1 MEQETGNFLEIMKL
15 ASQEALRMDRYLS
28 WNELRYRTPPAG
40 LTSEQWWLGV
50 KIHRAQARQN
60 LPLHSAKGLPFSFA
74 PTQYIQQYL
83 HKVDRKSGVML
94 MTDADEIFSNQERDK
109 YLLTSI
115 EEEAIMSSML
125 EGAVVTRSEARALI
139 RDNRIPRDEHERMVM
154 NNYLTM
160 KMILENKDKPLTP
173 AFILSLHRS
182 MVEGTL
188 QNPEKAGTLRQPAD
202 NVYIEDVRTGDIVH
216 MPPPADQLTERLEA
230 LCRFAN
236 AEDES
241 EQYIHPVI
249 RAIILHFQL
258 AYDHPF
264 VDGNGRTARALF
276 YWGMLRAG
284 YWLFEFISI
293 SHEIFMHSRRYY
305 DSFLNTEEDEND
317 LNYFIINQLETIL
330 SSINSLMEYA
340 RNSQKTKDKFRQYIE
355 TSLPSLNYRQRQVL
369 LNFIQHPDTHT
380 SVSIHCRTHNVVRQ
394 TARTDL
400 SELVTLGLLY
410 TENISR
416 EFIFKPKPDLEAQ
429 LRKIAENKPTSS

>member
-1 MEQETGNFLEIMKL
+1 
-15 ASQEALRMDRYLS
+15 
-28 WNELRYRTPPAG
+28 
-40 LTSEQWWLGV
+40 
-50 KIHRAQARQN
+50 
-60 LPLHSAKGLPFSFA
+60 
-74 PTQYIQQYL
+74 
-83 HKVDRKSGVML
+83 
-94 MTDADEIFSNQERDK
+94 
-109 YLLTSI
+109 
-115 EEEAIMSSML
+115 
-125 EGAVVTRSEARALI
+125 
-139 RDNRIPRDEHERMVM
+139 
-154 NNYLTM
+154 
-160 KMILENKDKPLTP
+160 
-173 AFILSLHRS
+173 

-188 QNPEKAGTLRQPAD
+188 QNPEKAGALRQPKD
-202 NVYIEDVRTGDIVH
+202 KVYIEDVRSGDIVH
-216 MPPPADQLTERLEA
+216 MPPAADQLPERLEA

-236 AEDES
+236 GEDET

-293 SHEIFMHSRRYY
+293 SREIFMHSRRYY

-340 RNSQKTKDKFRQYIE
+340 RNSQKTKDQFRQYIE
-355 TSLPSLNYRQRQVL
+355 KSLPFLNYRQHQVL